1 MSKRLYGNAGFQ
13 KKIEIL
19 VTFFKTFTEYTI
31 KTLTFNNMNMTQT
44 VIGNPELAFLFE
56 DNSFK
61 AGKKSEVYE
70 KLSKLYNS
78 IKMSIPNPGDIV
90 SAEYTGISANQHV
103 FSVSG
108 YKDDIRIED
117 RASETKYLKNVKV
130 GDFVDVLVTNV
141 NNDNFYIKGSIT
153 ELYESRAH
161 QNLKSLEEGASV
173 TAHVK
178 SINPAGYDVEILH
191 GGVTLSAFMPNT
203 IAGINKL
210 YDPNSI
216 VGQTFE
222 VMIESYSDHEGTYIV
237 SRRKYLQ
244 SLIPEEVKALEY
256 GVPYDGH
263 VTGTTPFGVFVEFN
277 ECLTGMIH
285 KANINPAWADRISEI
300 KPGFE
305 ITFYIKEIIRDKYLP
320 KLILT
325 QVLRESLWDNIK
337 NGQLIDGRVK
347 EVKPFG
353 TLVNLDEETV
363 GLIHNSEMEK
373 LGKMKFESGQDL
385 KVKVLSV
392 DRTSR
397 KIFLTIA

>member
-1 MSKRLYGNAGFQ
+1 
-13 KKIEIL
+13 
-19 VTFFKTFTEYTI
+19 
-31 KTLTFNNMNMTQT
+31 MNMTQT
-44 VIGNPELAFLFE
+44 VIGNPDLDFLFE
-56 DNSFK
+56 DTSFR
-61 AGKKSEVYE
+61 ARKKNKVYE
-70 KLSKLYNS
+70 ELSKLYD
-78 IKMSIPNPGDIV
+78 KVQMSIPNGGDIV

-103 FSVSG
+103 FSVPG

-117 RASETKYLKNVKV
+117 RTSEAKYLKNVNP
-130 GDFVDVLVTNV
+130 GDFVDVLVVNV
-141 NNDNFYIKGSIT
+141 DNDNFYITGSIA

-173 TAHVK
+173 TAHIK
-178 SINPAGYDVEILH
+178 STNPAGYDVEILH
-191 GGVTLSAFMPNT
+191 GGVTLPAFMPNT

-222 VMIESYSDHEGTYIV
+222 VMIESYSEQEGTYIV

-244 SLIPEEVKALEY
+244 SLIPEAVKSLEY
-256 GVPYDGH
+256 GIAYDGH

-277 ECLTGMIH
+277 DCLTGMIH
-285 KANINPAWADRISEI
+285 KANINPDWADRISEI

-305 ITFYIKEIIRDKYLP
+305 ITFYIKEIIKDKAHP

-337 NGQLIDGRVK
+337 NGQTIEGTVK
-347 EVKPFG
+347 DIKPFG

-363 GLIHNSEMEK
+363 GLIHSSEMDK
-373 LGKMKFESGQDL
+373 LGKIKFEPGQDL
-385 KVKVLSV
+385 KVRVLSV
-392 DRTSR
+392 DRTAR
-397 KIFLTIA
+397 KIFLTVA

>member
-1 MSKRLYGNAGFQ
+1 
-13 KKIEIL
+13 
-19 VTFFKTFTEYTI
+19 
-31 KTLTFNNMNMTQT
+31 MNMTQT
-44 VIGNPELAFLFE
+44 VIGNPELEFLFE
-56 DNSFK
+56 DTSFK
-61 AGKKSEVYE
+61 ARQKSEVY
-70 KLSKLYNS
+70 KQLSKLYES
-78 IKMSIPNPGDIV
+78 VKMLIPTQGDIV
-90 SAEYTGISANQHV
+90 SAEYTGISANQLV
-103 FSVSG
+103 FSVPG

-117 RASETKYLKNVKV
+117 RTSESKYLKNVNT
-130 GDFVDVLVTNV
+130 GDFVDVLIINV
-141 NNDNFYIKGSIT
+141 DNNNFFIKGSIA

-173 TAHVK
+173 TAHIK

-222 VMIESYSDHEGTYIV
+222 VMIESYSEQEGTYIV

-244 SLIPEEVKALEY
+244 SLIPDVVKSLEY
-256 GVPYDGH
+256 KVPYDGH

-285 KANINPAWADRISEI
+285 KANINPDWADRISEI

-305 ITFYIKEIIRDKYLP
+305 ITFYIKEIIKDRNIP

-337 NGQLIDGRVK
+337 NGQVIESTVK
-347 EVKPFG
+347 DIKPFG

-373 LGKMKFESGQDL
+373 IGRMKFESGQNL
-385 KVKVLSV
+385 KVRVLSV

-397 KIFLTIA
+397 KIFLTVV